1 MDRTE
6 QLGRESVG
14 HLLFK
19 FSLPAIVGMLV
30 NGLYS
35 IVDRIFVGRGVG
47 SLALS
52 GVAITFPITNI
63 IMAFG
68 MLVGIGAGAAAS
80 IRLGEKRKNDA
91 ELILGNAYTLVIVL
105 SLILTALGLIFLEPV
120 LVVFGASAETMPY
133 AKQFATIIICGIV
146 LQNIG
151 FGLNNLIRSEGNP
164 KVAMIT
170 MLIGAIINFILNP
183 IFIFILKMGVAG
195 SALATIFSQTVCSIW
210 ILLYFTGGK
219 STLKLKKKNM
229 KLNPSI
235 VKFIFSI
242 GMSPFAL
249 QMAAS
254 VVTILYNVSLKTYG
268 GDLAIGA
275 MALINSVAML
285 ILMPIFGIN
294 QGSQPIIGYNYG
306 SKNIERVKKALKYA
320 IISATCISTLGFIA
334 VEAFPVQ
341 IVRLFNTDDA
351 SLTLLGSHGIKIFLC
366 MLPIVGFQIV
376 SSNYFQSVGKANK
389 AMLLSL
395 SRQVIILIPL
405 LLILPPMLKID
416 GVWIAGPT
424 ADFIASLITAGVLYH
439 EIKSLNKF
447 TDVNNV
453 KEVEFV

>member
-1 MDRTE
+1 MNRTE
-6 QLGRESVG
+6 QLGRDDIG
-14 HLLFK
+14 QLLFK

-68 MLVGIGAGAAAS
+68 MLVGVGAGAAAS
-80 IRLGEKRKNDA
+80 IKLGEKNKKDA

-105 SLILTALGLIFLEPV
+105 SIMLTIMGLIFLEPI
-120 LVVFGASAETMPY
+120 LVVFGASPETMPY
-133 AKQFATIIICGIV
+133 AKQFSTVILWGII

-183 IFIFILKMGVAG
+183 IFIFVLKLGVVG
-195 SALATIFSQTVCSIW
+195 SALATIFSQAVCSIW
-210 ILLYFTGGK
+210 ILSYFLGGK

-229 KLNPSI
+229 RLNPSI

-254 VVTILYNVSLKTYG
+254 VVTILYNVSLKKYG

-320 IISATCISTLGFIA
+320 IIAATCISTLGFI
-334 VEAFPVQ
+334 VIEAIPVQ

-351 SLTLLGSHGIKIFLC
+351 KLTLIGSHGIRIFLC
-366 MLPIVGFQIV
+366 MLPIVGLQIV

-389 AMLLSL
+389 AMFLSL

-405 LLILPPMLKID
+405 LLILPPILKID
-416 GVWIAGPT
+416 GVWIAGAT
-424 ADFIASLITAGVLYH
+424 ADFLASLITSAVLYH
-439 EIKSLNKF
+439 EIKNLNK
-447 TDVNNV
+447 TIKVNLEGIEELV
-453 KEVEFV
+453 